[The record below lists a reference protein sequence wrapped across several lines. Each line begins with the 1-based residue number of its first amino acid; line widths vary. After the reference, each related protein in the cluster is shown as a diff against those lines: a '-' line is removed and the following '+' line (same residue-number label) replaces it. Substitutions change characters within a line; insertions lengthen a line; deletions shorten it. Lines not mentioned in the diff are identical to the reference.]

1 MIDERKQDHLDICT
15 REKVEAGSTGFSD
28 VRLEYRALPEID
40 FEKIDTRVSF
50 LGRKLKYPII
60 INAMT
65 GGTGNST
72 RINRDIAEVAQEYGL
87 GLGVGSQRAAVDITL
102 EAVKEFQVVASGANA
117 EFGRAAVENRGRE
130 VTFKVR
136 ESAPDLALLIAN
148 LGAVQLNY
156 GYGIEECRKA
166 VDMIGADALA
176 LHINPLQEVLQPEG
190 NRNFSGLAG
199 KINAV
204 ALKIRKLKIPVIA
217 KCVGEGITYETARKL
232 KVDAI
237 DVSGV
242 GGTCWSLVEGYRSQG
257 AYRRAAMDFAGF
269 GVPTADAIR
278 DVARLKKPLIGSG
291 GIRTG
296 IDAAKAIALGAD
308 VVGISLPVLKAW
320 AAGSRDGVRG
330 FLDSFTFE
338 LRVAMFLSGAADVR
352 SLRGRLV

>member
-15 REKVEAGSTGFSD
+15 QEKVEAGSTGLSD

-40 FEKIDTRVSF
+40 FDRIDTRLSF

-87 GLGVGSQRAAVDITL
+87 GLGVGSQRAAVDNPRL
-102 EAVKEFQVVASGANA
+102 EE
-117 EFGRAAVENRGRE
+117 
-130 VTFKVR
+130 TFKVR
-136 ESAPDLALLIAN
+136 ESAPDLPLLIAN

-156 GYGIEECRKA
+156 GYGVNECRKA

-176 LHINPLQEVLQPEG
+176 LHINPLQEALQPEG

-199 KINAV
+199 KINSV
-204 ALKIRKLKIPVIA
+204 ALKMRKQKIPVIA

-242 GGTCWSLVEGYRSQG
+242 GGTCWSLVEGYRSEG
-257 AYRRAAMDFAGF
+257 ASRRAAMDFAGF

-278 DVARLKKPLIGSG
+278 EVARLKKPLIGSG

-308 VVGISLPVLKAW
+308 VVGVSLPVLKAW
-320 AAGSRDGVRG
+320 SAGSRDGVRG

-338 LRVAMFLSGAADVR
+338 LKVAMFLAGAADVR
-352 SLRGRLV
+352 SLRGRIVG